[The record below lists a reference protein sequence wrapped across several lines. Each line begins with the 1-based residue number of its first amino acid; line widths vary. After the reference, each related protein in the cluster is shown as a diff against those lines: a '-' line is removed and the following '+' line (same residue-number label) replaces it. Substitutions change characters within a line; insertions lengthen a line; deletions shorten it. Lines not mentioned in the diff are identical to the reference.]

1 MSTEKNKATANRF
14 TEEVLNKK
22 NLSLLNEFIDAN
34 CITHATVG
42 DFKGP
47 EGFKQFVSSY
57 FAAFPDM
64 RVVNE
69 EVLAEGDKVVFRQTV
84 YGTNTGSMMGI
95 PPTGKKFAI
104 QEMVINRF
112 VDGKIVE
119 SWALADLFD
128 MMQQLGLVPP
138 MGQK

>member
-1 MSTEKNKATANRF
+1 MSTEKNKAIANRF
-14 TEEVLNKK
+14 VEEVLNKK
-22 NLSLLNEFIDAN
+22 NLSLIPEFIDAS
-34 CITHATVG
+34 CITHSTAG

-57 FAAFPDM
+57 FTAFPDM

-69 EVLAEGDKVVFRQTV
+69 EEMAEGDKVMFRQTV

-95 PPTGKKFAI
+95 PPTEKKFAI
-104 QEMVINRF
+104 QEIVINTF
-112 VDGKIVE
+112 TDGKIIE
-119 SWALADLFD
+119 SWALADLLG
-128 MMQQLGLVPP
+128 MLQQIGLVPP